1 MLLLKSSRWRYLAM
15 LSIAWL
21 VLFTLTRVAL
31 LCASFSAADVNIWQ
45 LFLLFSQGAIYD
57 LGFLSFV
64 SLPLA
69 MYLTLCPQWLWVK
82 KGINYF
88 YKDCL
93 P

>member
-1 MLLLKSSRWRYLAM
+1 MLLLNSSRWRYLVL

-21 VLFTLTRVAL
+21 VLFTLTRAVL
-31 LCASFSAADVNIWQ
+31 LCASFSAAEVNIWQ
-45 LFLLFSQGAIYD
+45 LFLVFGQGAIYD

-69 MYLTLCPQWLWVK
+69 AYLVLCPQWLWAK